1 MQTAEGGGA
10 FLAAA
15 QQGMFAV
22 DTESAGQMMMSIGQ
36 MRDRVNVQLR
46 RIRDLTIEAKLG
58 DLPEARGIAARDRQ
72 VASGDKQSLESV
84 LQRFAEALQE
94 AQQALEIG
102 MRNYVE
108 LEAQAEQDFRRVGH
122 G

>member
-1 MQTAEGGGA
+1 MQTAGGGGA

-22 DTESAGQMMMSIGQ
+22 DTASAGQMMMSIGQ

-102 MRNYVE
+102 MRNYAE
-108 LEAQAEQDFRRVGH
+108 LEAQAEQDFRRVDH